1 MRTSEEVKM
10 GCQRVF
16 LPVILSCS
24 LSATPNKEIT
34 AMSPEEKEMIN
45 EMIANGD
52 LIPDIEIQVCPNCQD
67 GLYQGGVCA
76 HCGWV
81 P

>member
-1 MRTSEEVKM
+1 
-10 GCQRVF
+10 
-16 LPVILSCS
+16 
-24 LSATPNKEIT
+24 
-34 AMSPEEKEMIN
+34 MSPEEKEMIN